1 MISSVSWLPE
11 RSKQICQTYA
21 SPPELAVPCK
31 HITLQK
37 MCCKVIFDNP
47 AAHFSFIQ
55 CFLFCHECSVTNT
68 LSRILCYDYS
78 LITVSTAASD
88 VTVFP
93 SAAVITQRY
102 FCPFLHDPAGT
113 LMVAVSFPS
122 MLEVLHLSEFALQY
136 SH

>member
-1 MISSVSWLPE
+1 
-11 RSKQICQTYA
+11 
-21 SPPELAVPCK
+21 
-31 HITLQK
+31 
-37 MCCKVIFDNP
+37 MCCKVLFDNLT
-47 AAHFSFIQ
+47 AHFFVYTII
-55 CFLFCHECSVTNT
+55 LFCH
-68 LSRILCYDYS
+68 DYS

-88 VTVFP
+88 VTLLP